1 MTQVR
6 RVRRIIRKFDAWTVF
21 KVSVIVWFVA
31 AIAFVLGLVMFWSVL
46 TASGIPDRITEFL
59 IDITLLEEGSAPFAN
74 TEQFMRLAVYSSLLL
89 AVVGTGT
96 TTLLAIIYN
105 LVSDVVGGIEI
116 IVLEETLNAG
126 PVVPPFVQRVA
137 PVQTGT
143 QSRSQTASH
152 ELPTAET
159 PVVTGA
165 DPARR

>member
-21 KVSVIVWFVA
+21 KVSAIVWFVT

-46 TASGIPDRITEFL
+46 NASGIPTRITDFL
-59 IDITLLEEGSAPFAN
+59 IDITLLEQGSAPFAN

-89 AVVGTGT
+89 AVVGTGV

-105 LVSDVVGGIEI
+105 LVSDVVGGIEV

-126 PVVPPFVQRVA
+126 PVSPPIVQRVA
-137 PVQTGT
+137 PAPQPG
-143 QSRSQTASH
+143 QAGAGKPSH
-152 ELPTAET
+152 EVPTAET
-159 PVVTGA
+159 PVVT
-165 DPARR
+165 RR